1 MSREGKLAKNTFILS
16 IGTFLPKLASF
27 ITLPILTGYLTKEEM
42 GTYDL
47 ITILESL
54 LLPTVTLQIQAA
66 AFRFLIDV
74 RDDEE
79 KVKEIVTNI
88 VVFVI
93 PTSLFSLL
101 ILFFCLG
108 GTSGPIRIL
117 ICLYFLFD
125 VLGNVA
131 RQICRGMNENL
142 EYSISAILAALG
154 KMIFAV
160 ICVYW
165 SIFFS
170 GQGSCAMSISD
181 ISAETRS

>member
-108 GTSGPIRIL
+108 GTSGPIKIL
-117 ICLYFLFD
+117 SVSTSCLM
-125 VLGNVA
+125 
-131 RQICRGMNENL
+131 C
-142 EYSISAILAALG
+142 SAT
-154 KMIFAV
+154 
-160 ICVYW
+160 
-165 SIFFS
+165 S
-170 GQGSCAMSISD
+170 QD
-181 ISAETRS
+181 RSAEA